1 LDSQNA
7 CILGNYAKG
16 VTGFVSG
23 GNCGAI
29 PKRNDARLGSRAAQ
43 NFGFLWGV
51 RYFLGTAHQGQRQ
64 PISDREQDN
73 NTEQQQAKQDDLTK
87 KFVRDD

>member
-1 LDSQNA
+1 LDSENTFV
-7 CILGNYAKG
+7 LEKYAKS

-29 PKRNDARLGSRAAQ
+29 PKRNDARMGSRATQ

-73 NTEQQQAKQDDLTK
+73 NTEQQQAKQYDLTK